1 MGVVRICLASFGLV
15 LLLTACGTEVARTTG
30 NITGYFRHSGGWP
43 VEGSMLLALFEVNPW
58 EPDFVPGPPAAFHML
73 QPPSGDLVD
82 FAIEDPGVP
91 FGTYQGLV
99 VAWQDPTP
107 PDQSQHMLPVLVYG
121 TSLDDLSGAS
131 PLILSEEHPDILD
144 LELPSIELYSASEDM
159 RAAYAVEY

>member
-1 MGVVRICLASFGLV
+1 MGAMKIGLASAGLV
-15 LLLTACGTEVARTTG
+15 MVLAACGSDVARTTG

-43 VEGSMLLALFEVNPW
+43 AEGSMLLTLFEVNPW
-58 EPDFVPGPPAAFHML
+58 DPDFVPGPPAAFHVL

-91 FGTYQGLV
+91 FGTYKGLV
-99 VAWQDPTP
+99 VAWQDPAP

-121 TSLDDLSGAS
+121 TSLDNLSGAS
-131 PLILSEEHPDILD
+131 PIVLTVEQPDVLD

-159 RAAYAVEY
+159 RAAFAVEY